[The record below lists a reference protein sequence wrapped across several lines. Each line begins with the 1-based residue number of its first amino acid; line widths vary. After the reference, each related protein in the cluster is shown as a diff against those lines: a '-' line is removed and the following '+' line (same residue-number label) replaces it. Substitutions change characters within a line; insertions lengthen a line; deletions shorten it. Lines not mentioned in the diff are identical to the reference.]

1 MDVADKESGRKDLII
16 TRTFDV
22 PRELA
27 WKAWTDPKL
36 MAKWWGPRG
45 VTNPTCK
52 LNAKPGGEI
61 YIVMLAGKE
70 LGNFAGQKWPM
81 KGTFQELTRPERLV
95 YTSAA
100 LDDKK
105 GVMIETKNVLMLEKL
120 GDKTKMTLHI
130 VVTKVSPRGEFALS
144 GMETGWNQSIDKLG
158 ELLEKAK
165 Q

>member
-70 LGNFAGQKWPM
+70 LGNFAGQKWP
-81 KGTFQELTRPERLV
+81 
-95 YTSAA
+95 
-100 LDDKK
+100 
-105 GVMIETKNVLMLEKL
+105 
-120 GDKTKMTLHI
+120 
-130 VVTKVSPRGEFALS
+130 
-144 GMETGWNQSIDKLG
+144 
-158 ELLEKAK
+158 
-165 Q
+165 